1 MSTPINIQPARQFC
15 LQCLL
20 TLLSVFGLT
29 IASFIYLSL
38 NPADLFTLEAMRNM
52 AEFIGRFFPPDLSA
66 DFLEKIGYGVLQTLA
81 ISALATLIAAILS
94 LGLSLPVSGKFGL
107 LAKGLARFICNFLR
121 SVPELVWAALMVLA
135 VGLGP
140 FAGTLALM
148 LHTTGVLGRLF
159 GEALENNPVSSSN
172 ALELSGSGRVAS
184 FLYGTLPGIAPQLL
198 SYSLYRWEMN
208 IRMATILGFV
218 GAGGL
223 GQMLYYELSLLR
235 EAQAST
241 VIIAML
247 LLVILVDTISSKLRR
262 IQMHNLG

>member
-1 MSTPINIQPARQFC
+1 MNIQPARQFC
-15 LQCLL
+15 IKCLL
-20 TLLSVFGLT
+20 TLLIVFSIT
-29 IASFIYLSL
+29 MSSFIYLSL
-38 NPADLFTLEAMRNM
+38 NPANLFTLEAMKNM
-52 AEFIGRFFPPDLSA
+52 AGFIGRFFPPDLSS

-81 ISALATLIAAILS
+81 ISALATLIAATIS
-94 LGLSLPVSGKFGL
+94 IGLALPVSGRLGS
-107 LAKGLARFICNFLR
+107 LAKGCTRFICNFLR

-140 FAGTLALM
+140 FAGTLALT

-159 GEALENNPVSSSN
+159 GETLENHPTVSSN
-172 ALELSGSGRVAS
+172 ALILNGSGRLTS
-184 FLYGTLPGIAPQLL
+184 FLYGTLPGIASQLL

-262 IQMHNLG
+262 IQMHNLA